1 VILVEAFGAL
11 LLVLGSFLII
21 RAVWVADSQWDPLTE
36 ESHGVEVEESPY
48 RRAA

>member
-1 VILVEAFGAL
+1 MSLVEASSAV

-21 RAVWVADSQWDPLTE
+21 RAVWVADSQWEPLAEDPHSE
-36 ESHGVEVEESPY
+36 QIEESPY